1 MSVAIGACYVW
12 PVKVLVEVCVSSLA
26 EAQAAARA
34 GVDSVELCTW
44 PDCGGVTPS
53 YGLVN
58 AVKEELGIPMR
69 VLIRATPGGFS
80 YTMNERQA
88 MLRDA
93 LLIGMSTP
101 GLVIGA
107 LDEAGGPDIPFIR
120 AVRMA
125 APEAEITFHRAIDR
139 SPDPGA
145 AFTTCL
151 SEGVQ
156 RVLTSGGR
164 TLAIDGALTIKAMVE
179 GAQGRLR
186 VAAAGGI
193 TPQNVVELVERTGVT
208 EVHFAAQRKLPPE
221 PHEVSMSSAHRG
233 LSFESV
239 PDEAKIEGVLNALTK
254 ARLR

>member
-1 MSVAIGACYVW
+1 M
-12 PVKVLVEVCVSSLA
+12 KVRVEVCATSLA
-26 EAQAAARA
+26 EAMAAARA

-58 AVKEELGIPMR
+58 AVKEDLGIPLR
-69 VLIRATPGGFS
+69 VLIRATPGGFH
-80 YTMNERQA
+80 YTMGERQA

-93 LLIGMSTP
+93 LLIGMSVP

-107 LDEAGGPDIPFIR
+107 LDEDGAPDSTFIR

-125 APEAEITFHRAIDR
+125 APEAEVTFHRAIDR
-139 SPDPGA
+139 STDPAA
-145 AFTTCL
+145 AFASCMA
-151 SEGVQ
+151 EGVQ

-179 GAQGRLR
+179 GAQGRLQ

-208 EVHFAAQRKLPPE
+208 EVHFAARRKLPPE
-221 PHEVSMSSAHRG
+221 PHEVSMSSGHRG
-233 LSFESV
+233 ISFDSV
-239 PDEAKIEGVLNALTK
+239 PDEAKMEGVLNALVK